1 MEITVKVT
9 GLDNLANAIFA
20 LAKATGALKE
30 ETQVQMDAARVVP
43 AVQQTVAPT
52 ATVAP
57 TGTTVQSTQ
66 PVQNVQS
73 VPTTQTTPTAPVAQN
88 TTSTVNPVPTATAT
102 PTYTMEQLAVAA
114 TGLIDAGK
122 MQDVQNTLASLG
134 AQTLMD
140 LPQEKYGEFAS
151 AIKAIG
157 GGDLRWRRK
166 ENMLCYQQAERCS
179 GFTVLLPQSCVMS
192 FQIQR
197 ALIQK
202 KELWHMR
209 SVS

>member
-1 MEITVKVT
+1 MEITVNVT

-20 LAKATGALKE
+20 LANAAGYCKE
-30 ETQVQMDAARVVP
+30 ETQMDVIKVAPV
-43 AVQQTVAPT
+43 VQQTVAPT
-52 ATVAP
+52 AT
-57 TGTTVQSTQ
+57 TTTVPSTP
-66 PVQNVQS
+66 PVQNIQP
-73 VPTTQTTPTAPVAQN
+73 VPTTQATPTAPP
-88 TTSTVNPVPTATAT
+88 VNPVPTATAT

-157 GGDLRWRRK
+157 
-166 ENMLCYQQAERCS
+166 A
-179 GFTVLLPQSCVMS
+179 V
-192 FQIQR
+192 I
-197 ALIQK
+197 
-202 KELWHMR
+202 
-209 SVS
+209 

>member
-1 MEITVKVT
+1 MEITVNVI

-20 LAKATGALKE
+20 LAKAAGNCKE
-30 ETQVQMDAARVVP
+30 ETQVDATKVAPV
-43 AVQQTVAPT
+43 VQQTVAPAET
-52 ATVAP
+52 AAQT
-57 TGTTVQSTQ
+57 TTTVPSTP
-66 PVQNVQS
+66 PVQNVQP
-73 VPTTQTTPTAPVAQN
+73 VPTTQTAQTAPA
-88 TTSTVNPVPTATAT
+88 TPTVNPVPTATAT

-157 GGDLRWRRK
+157 
-166 ENMLCYQQAERCS
+166 A
-179 GFTVLLPQSCVMS
+179 V
-192 FQIQR
+192 I
-197 ALIQK
+197 
-202 KELWHMR
+202 
-209 SVS
+209 

>member
-1 MEITVKVT
+1 MEITVNVT

-20 LAKATGALKE
+20 LANAAGNSKE
-30 ETQVQMDAARVVP
+30 ETQMDAAKVAPV
-43 AVQQTVAPT
+43 VQQTVVPT
-52 ATVAP
+52 ETVAP
-57 TGTTVQSTQ
+57 AATTVPSTPPVQ
-66 PVQNVQS
+66 PV
-73 VPTTQTTPTAPVAQN
+73 PAAPVAQN
-88 TTSTVNPVPTATAT
+88 AASTVNPVPTATAT

-157 GGDLRWRRK
+157 
-166 ENMLCYQQAERCS
+166 A
-179 GFTVLLPQSCVMS
+179 V
-192 FQIQR
+192 I
-197 ALIQK
+197 
-202 KELWHMR
+202 
-209 SVS
+209 

>member
-1 MEITVKVT
+1 MEITVNVT

-20 LAKATGALKE
+20 LAKTAGNCKE
-30 ETQVQMDAARVVP
+30 ETQVDATKVTPV
-43 AVQQTVAPT
+43 VQQTVAPAET
-52 ATVAP
+52 AAQT
-57 TGTTVQSTQ
+57 TTTVPSTP
-66 PVQNVQS
+66 PVQNIQP
-73 VPTTQTTPTAPVAQN
+73 VPTTQATPTAPP
-88 TTSTVNPVPTATAT
+88 VNPAPTATVT

-157 GGDLRWRRK
+157 
-166 ENMLCYQQAERCS
+166 A
-179 GFTVLLPQSCVMS
+179 V
-192 FQIQR
+192 I
-197 ALIQK
+197 
-202 KELWHMR
+202 
-209 SVS
+209 

>member
-1 MEITVKVT
+1 MEITVNVT

-20 LAKATGALKE
+20 LAKAAGNCKE
-30 ETQVQMDAARVVP
+30 ETQVDATKVAPV
-43 AVQQTVAPT
+43 VQQAVAPT
-52 ATVAP
+52 AT
-57 TGTTVQSTQ
+57 TTTVPSTP
-66 PVQNVQS
+66 PVQNIQP
-73 VPTTQTTPTAPVAQN
+73 VPTTQTAQAAPVAQN
-88 TTSTVNPVPTATAT
+88 TAPAASPVPTATAT

-157 GGDLRWRRK
+157 
-166 ENMLCYQQAERCS
+166 A
-179 GFTVLLPQSCVMS
+179 V
-192 FQIQR
+192 I
-197 ALIQK
+197 
-202 KELWHMR
+202 
-209 SVS
+209 

>member
-1 MEITVKVT
+1 MEITVNVT

-20 LAKATGALKE
+20 LAKAAGNCKE
-30 ETQVQMDAARVVP
+30 ETQVDATKVTPV
-43 AVQQTVAPT
+43 VQQAVAPT
-52 ATVAP
+52 ETAAP
-57 TGTTVQSTQ
+57 TTTTVPSTP
-66 PVQNVQS
+66 PVQNVQP
-73 VPTTQTTPTAPVAQN
+73 VPTTQTAQAAPVAQD
-88 TTSTVNPVPTATAT
+88 TAPAASPVPTATAT

-157 GGDLRWRRK
+157 
-166 ENMLCYQQAERCS
+166 A
-179 GFTVLLPQSCVMS
+179 V
-192 FQIQR
+192 I
-197 ALIQK
+197 
-202 KELWHMR
+202 
-209 SVS
+209 

>member
-1 MEITVKVT
+1 MEITVNVT

-20 LAKATGALKE
+20 LAKAAGNCKE
-30 ETQVQMDAARVVP
+30 ETQVDATKVTP
-43 AVQQTVAPT
+43 AVQQAVAPT
-52 ATVAP
+52 AT
-57 TGTTVQSTQ
+57 TTTVPSTP
-66 PVQNVQS
+66 PVQNIQP
-73 VPTTQTTPTAPVAQN
+73 VPTTKTAQAAPVAQN
-88 TTSTVNPVPTATAT
+88 TAPAASPVPTATET

-157 GGDLRWRRK
+157 
-166 ENMLCYQQAERCS
+166 A
-179 GFTVLLPQSCVMS
+179 V
-192 FQIQR
+192 I
-197 ALIQK
+197 
-202 KELWHMR
+202 
-209 SVS
+209 

>member
-1 MEITVKVT
+1 MEITVNVI

-20 LAKATGALKE
+20 LANAAGNSKE
-30 ETQVQMDAARVVP
+30 ETQMDAAKVAPV
-43 AVQQTVAPT
+43 VQQTVVPT
-52 ATVAP
+52 ETVAP
-57 TGTTVQSTQ
+57 AATTVPSTP
-66 PVQNVQS
+66 PVQP
-73 VPTTQTTPTAPVAQN
+73 VPTTQATPTAPP
-88 TTSTVNPVPTATAT
+88 VNPVPTATAT

-157 GGDLRWRRK
+157 
-166 ENMLCYQQAERCS
+166 A
-179 GFTVLLPQSCVMS
+179 V
-192 FQIQR
+192 I
-197 ALIQK
+197 
-202 KELWHMR
+202 
-209 SVS
+209 

>member
-1 MEITVKVT
+1 MEITVNVT

-20 LAKATGALKE
+20 LANAAGNSKE
-30 ETQVQMDAARVVP
+30 ETQMDAAKVAPV
-43 AVQQTVAPT
+43 VQQTVVPT
-52 ATVAP
+52 ETVAP
-57 TGTTVQSTQ
+57 VATTVPSTP
-66 PVQNVQS
+66 PVQP
-73 VPTTQTTPTAPVAQN
+73 VPTTQATPTAPP
-88 TTSTVNPVPTATAT
+88 VNPVPTATAT

-157 GGDLRWRRK
+157 
-166 ENMLCYQQAERCS
+166 A
-179 GFTVLLPQSCVMS
+179 V
-192 FQIQR
+192 I
-197 ALIQK
+197 
-202 KELWHMR
+202 
-209 SVS
+209 

>member
-1 MEITVKVT
+1 MEITVNVT

-20 LAKATGALKE
+20 LAKAAGNCKE
-30 ETQVQMDAARVVP
+30 ETQVDATKVTPV
-43 AVQQTVAPT
+43 VQQAVAPT
-52 ATVAP
+52 AT
-57 TGTTVQSTQ
+57 TTTVPSTP
-66 PVQNVQS
+66 PVQNIQP
-73 VPTTQTTPTAPVAQN
+73 VPTTQTAQAAPVAQN
-88 TTSTVNPVPTATAT
+88 TAPAASPVPTATAT

-157 GGDLRWRRK
+157 
-166 ENMLCYQQAERCS
+166 A
-179 GFTVLLPQSCVMS
+179 V
-192 FQIQR
+192 I
-197 ALIQK
+197 
-202 KELWHMR
+202 
-209 SVS
+209 

>member
-1 MEITVKVT
+1 MEITVNVT

-20 LAKATGALKE
+20 LANAAGNSKE
-30 ETQVQMDAARVVP
+30 ETQMDAAKVAPV
-43 AVQQTVAPT
+43 VQQTVVPRE
-52 ATVAP
+52 TVAP
-57 TGTTVQSTQ
+57 AATTVPSTP
-66 PVQNVQS
+66 PVQP
-73 VPTTQTTPTAPVAQN
+73 VPTTQATPTAPP
-88 TTSTVNPVPTATAT
+88 VNPVPTATAT

-157 GGDLRWRRK
+157 
-166 ENMLCYQQAERCS
+166 A
-179 GFTVLLPQSCVMS
+179 V
-192 FQIQR
+192 I
-197 ALIQK
+197 
-202 KELWHMR
+202 
-209 SVS
+209 